1 MNKTRGKEAEVRAH
15 LEQAPRYS
23 NQSMG
28 AVGAAQRTLKGD
40 FLTMRSDLEEKVNM
54 KFNPA
59 MNVWPWMVRHAA
71 WTRARFGL
79 KANMRTAY
87 EDAFGG
93 QYTGQIL
100 PFGEVLLFKI
110 PHGSSGRKAGG
121 RILKGDSVWERPRQN
136 ERDRRVLGRKH
147 SVRTVRRLGKDE
159 MELRSNYGIPWGT
172 MEQRDHNWKTQEANS
187 NNS

>member
-1 MNKTRGKEAEVRAH
+1 
-15 LEQAPRYS
+15 
-23 NQSMG
+23 
-28 AVGAAQRTLKGD
+28 
-40 FLTMRSDLEEKVNM
+40 
-54 KFNPA
+54 

-121 RILKGDSVWERPRQN
+121 RILKGDSVWERRVFLGKMN
-136 ERDRRVLGRKH
+136 ETDEFLVGNGKGVH
-147 SVRTVRRLGKDE
+147 SLRTVRRLEERMRWSSEAITGF
-159 MELRSNYGIPWGT
+159 RRYHGT
-172 MEQRDHNWKTQEANS
+172 ERPQLEDPGSH
-187 NNS
+187 